1 MLWRVASPRSWARGI
16 RNAAHPP
23 LRSLSWGGAL
33 NFGLEAVDLVRSFGG
48 LRAVDGVSFQLEPG
62 ELLTVFGPN
71 GAGKTTLLRMLGGVM
86 KPNSGQVRVAGE
98 PADVA
103 SRDWRHR
110 VGIVSHQSLL
120 YGHLTTT
127 ENLLF
132 YGRLFGLKHL
142 KTRIPERL
150 ELVGLSD
157 RAHQPAREL
166 SRGLKQRLALARA
179 LLHDPE
185 VVLLDEPYTG
195 LDPHASAVLREQ
207 LASLKD
213 GRRTVVLVTH
223 NINQGLELADLVAIQ
238 VQGRFSSVTDAA
250 SLDLAGF
257 ERLYHATVED
267 PA

>member
-1 MLWRVASPRSWARGI
+1 MS
-16 RNAAHPP
+16 
-23 LRSLSWGGAL
+23 
-33 NFGLEAVDLVRSFGG
+33 FGLEAVGLVRSFGG
-48 LRAVDGVSFQLEPG
+48 LRAVDGVSFELQPG

-71 GAGKTTLLRMLGGVM
+71 GAGKTTLLRMLAGVM
-86 KPNSGQVRVAGE
+86 RPNAGHVRVAGA

-120 YGHLTTT
+120 YGQLTIE
-127 ENLLF
+127 ENLRF
-132 YGRLFGLKHL
+132 YGRLFGLDDL

-150 ELVGLSD
+150 ASMGLSD
-157 RAHQPAREL
+157 RARTPVREL
-166 SRGLKQRLALARA
+166 SRGLKQRVALARA

-207 LASLKD
+207 LASLKN

-223 NINQGLELADLVAIQ
+223 NLKQGLELSDRVAIQ
-238 VQGRFSSVTDAA
+238 VQGRFSSVTDSA
-250 SLDLAGF
+250 SLDLA
-257 ERLYHATVED
+257 ELEVLYHAAVEN

>member
-1 MLWRVASPRSWARGI
+1 MS
-16 RNAAHPP
+16 
-23 LRSLSWGGAL
+23 
-33 NFGLEAVDLVRSFGG
+33 FGLEAVDLVRNFGG
-48 LRAVDGVSFQLEPG
+48 LRAVDGVSFQLQPG

-71 GAGKTTLLRMLGGVM
+71 GAGKTTLLRMLAGVM
-86 KPNSGQVRVAGE
+86 RPNSGHVRVAGA

-120 YGHLTTT
+120 YGPLTIT

-132 YGRLFGLKHL
+132 YGRLFGLADL

-150 ELVGLSD
+150 ASMGLSD
-157 RAHQPAREL
+157 RARTPVREL
-166 SRGLKQRLALARA
+166 SRGLKQRVALARA

-195 LDPHASAVLREQ
+195 LDPHASAVLREH

-213 GRRTVVLVTH
+213 GRRMVVLVTH
-223 NINQGLELADLVAIQ
+223 NLIQGLELADRVAIQ
-238 VQGRFSSVTDAA
+238 VHGRFSSVTDSA

-257 ERLYHATVED
+257 EALYHATVED

>member
-1 MLWRVASPRSWARGI
+1 MS
-16 RNAAHPP
+16 
-23 LRSLSWGGAL
+23 
-33 NFGLEAVDLVRSFGG
+33 FGLEAVGLVRNFGG
-48 LRAVDGVSFQLEPG
+48 LRAVDGVSFQLQPG

-71 GAGKTTLLRMLGGVM
+71 GAGKTTLLRMLAGVM
-86 KPNSGQVRVAGE
+86 RPNSGHVRVAGA

-120 YGHLTTT
+120 YGQLTTE
-127 ENLLF
+127 ENLWF
-132 YGRLFGLKHL
+132 YGRLFRLDDL

-150 ELVGLSD
+150 ASMGLSD
-157 RAHQPAREL
+157 RIRTPVREL
-166 SRGLKQRLALARA
+166 SRGLKQRVALARA

-207 LASLKD
+207 LASLKN

-223 NINQGLELADLVAIQ
+223 NLKQGLELSDRVAIQ
-238 VQGRFSSVTDAA
+238 VRGRFSSVTDSA
-250 SLDLAGF
+250 SLDLAGL
-257 ERLYHATVED
+257 EALYHAAVEN

>member
-1 MLWRVASPRSWARGI
+1 MI
-16 RNAAHPP
+16 RIENLSKDYGHVKAVKSISF
-23 LRSLSWGGAL
+23 SLADREIVGFLGA
-33 NFGLEAVDLVRSFGG
+33 
-48 LRAVDGVSFQLEPG
+48 
-62 ELLTVFGPN
+62 N

-86 KPNSGQVRVAGE
+86 RPNSGQVRVAGE

-120 YGHLTTT
+120 YGQLTTT

-132 YGRLFGLKHL
+132 YGRLFGLRHL
-142 KTRIPERL
+142 KTRIAERL
-150 ELVGLSD
+150 ESVGLSD
-157 RAHQPAREL
+157 RAHQPVREL
-166 SRGLKQRLALARA
+166 SRGLKQRVALARA

-223 NINQGLELADLVAIQ
+223 NLKQGLELADRVAIQ
-238 VQGRFSSVTDAA
+238 VQGRFSSVTEAA

-267 PA
+267 PT

>member
-1 MLWRVASPRSWARGI
+1 MS
-16 RNAAHPP
+16 
-23 LRSLSWGGAL
+23 
-33 NFGLEAVDLVRSFGG
+33 FGLEAVGLVRSFGG

-86 KPNSGQVRVAGE
+86 RPDSGQVRVAGAL
-98 PADVA
+98 ADVA

-120 YGHLTTT
+120 YGQLTTT
-127 ENLLF
+127 ENLQF
-132 YGRLFGLKHL
+132 YGRLFGLTDL
-142 KTRIPERL
+142 KIRIPERL
-150 ELVGLSD
+150 ESMGLSD
-157 RAHQPAREL
+157 RARTPVREL
-166 SRGLKQRLALARA
+166 SRGLKQRVALARA

-207 LASLKD
+207 LSSLKD

-223 NINQGLELADLVAIQ
+223 NLKQGLELADRVAIQ

-250 SLDLAGF
+250 SLDLAGL
-257 ERLYHATVED
+257 EVLYHDAVEN

>member
-1 MLWRVASPRSWARGI
+1 
-16 RNAAHPP
+16 
-23 LRSLSWGGAL
+23 LS
-33 NFGLEAVDLVRSFGG
+33 FGLEAVGLVRSFGA
-48 LRAVDGVSFQLEPG
+48 LRAVDGVSFELQPG

-71 GAGKTTLLRMLGGVM
+71 GAGKTTLLRMLAGVM
-86 KPNSGQVRVAGE
+86 RPDSGHVRVAGA

-120 YGHLTTT
+120 YGQLTTE
-127 ENLLF
+127 ENLRF
-132 YGRLFGLKHL
+132 YGRLFGLTDL

-150 ELVGLSD
+150 ASMGLSD
-157 RAHQPAREL
+157 RARTPVREL
-166 SRGLKQRLALARA
+166 SRGLKQRVALARA

-223 NINQGLELADLVAIQ
+223 NLKQGLELADRVAIQ
-238 VQGRFSSVTDAA
+238 VQGRFSSVTDSA
-250 SLDLAGF
+250 SLDLAGL
-257 ERLYHATVED
+257 EALYHAAVEN

>member
-1 MLWRVASPRSWARGI
+1 MS
-16 RNAAHPP
+16 
-23 LRSLSWGGAL
+23 
-33 NFGLEAVDLVRSFGG
+33 FGLEAVGLVRNFGA
-48 LRAVDGVSFQLEPG
+48 LRAVDGVSFELQPG

-71 GAGKTTLLRMLGGVM
+71 GAGKTTLLRMLAGVM
-86 KPNSGQVRVAGE
+86 RPDSGHVRVAGA

-120 YGHLTTT
+120 YGQLTIE
-127 ENLLF
+127 ENLQF
-132 YGRLFGLKHL
+132 YGRLFGLDDL

-150 ELVGLSD
+150 ASMGLSD
-157 RAHQPAREL
+157 RARTPVREL
-166 SRGLKQRLALARA
+166 SRGLKQRVALTRA

-207 LASLKD
+207 LASLKN

-223 NINQGLELADLVAIQ
+223 NLKQGLELSDRVAIQ
-238 VQGRFSSVTDAA
+238 VQGRFSSVTDSA
-250 SLDLAGF
+250 SLDLA
-257 ERLYHATVED
+257 ELEVLYHAAVEN

>member
-1 MLWRVASPRSWARGI
+1 MS
-16 RNAAHPP
+16 
-23 LRSLSWGGAL
+23 
-33 NFGLEAVDLVRSFGG
+33 FGLEAVGLVRSFGG

-62 ELLTVFGPN
+62 ELLAVFGPN

-86 KPNSGQVRVAGE
+86 RPDSGQVRVAGAL
-98 PADVA
+98 ADVA

-120 YGHLTTT
+120 YGQLTTT
-127 ENLLF
+127 ENLQF
-132 YGRLFGLKHL
+132 YGRLFGLTDL
-142 KTRIPERL
+142 KIRIPERL
-150 ELVGLSD
+150 ESMGLSD
-157 RAHQPAREL
+157 RARTPVREL
-166 SRGLKQRLALARA
+166 SRGLKQRVALARA

-207 LASLKD
+207 LSSLKD

-223 NINQGLELADLVAIQ
+223 NLKQGLELADRVAIQ

-250 SLDLAGF
+250 SLDLAGL
-257 ERLYHATVED
+257 EVLYHAAVEN

>member
-1 MLWRVASPRSWARGI
+1 MS
-16 RNAAHPP
+16 
-23 LRSLSWGGAL
+23 
-33 NFGLEAVDLVRSFGG
+33 FGLEAVSLVRTFGG
-48 LRAVDGVSFQLEPG
+48 LRAVDGVSFQLQPG
-62 ELLTVFGPN
+62 ELLAVFGPN

-86 KPNSGQVRVAGE
+86 RPNAGHVRVAGA
-98 PADVA
+98 PADVG
-103 SRDWRHR
+103 SRNWRHR

-120 YGHLTTT
+120 YGELTTT

-132 YGRLFGLKHL
+132 YGRLFGLTDL

-150 ELVGLSD
+150 ASMGLSD
-157 RAHQPAREL
+157 RARTPVGEL
-166 SRGLKQRLALARA
+166 SHGLKQRVALARA

-223 NINQGLELADLVAIQ
+223 NLKQGLELADRVAIQ
-238 VQGRFSSVTDAA
+238 VQGRFASVTDSA
-250 SLDLAGF
+250 SLDLAGL
-257 ERLYHATVED
+257 EALYHAAVEVA
-267 PA
+267 PV

>member
-1 MLWRVASPRSWARGI
+1 MS
-16 RNAAHPP
+16 
-23 LRSLSWGGAL
+23 
-33 NFGLEAVDLVRSFGG
+33 FGLEAVGLVRSFGG
-48 LRAVDGVSFQLEPG
+48 LRAVDGVSFQLQPG

-71 GAGKTTLLRMLGGVM
+71 GAGKTTLLRMLAGVM
-86 KPNSGQVRVAGE
+86 RPNSGHVRVAGA

-120 YGHLTTT
+120 YGQLTTE
-127 ENLLF
+127 ENLRF
-132 YGRLFGLKHL
+132 YGRLFGLDDL

-150 ELVGLSD
+150 ASMGLSD
-157 RAHQPAREL
+157 RARTPVREL
-166 SRGLKQRLALARA
+166 SRGLKQRVALTRA

-207 LASLKD
+207 LASLKN

-223 NINQGLELADLVAIQ
+223 NLKQGLELSDRVAIQ
-238 VQGRFSSVTDAA
+238 VQGRFSSVTDSA
-250 SLDLAGF
+250 SLDLA
-257 ERLYHATVED
+257 ELEALYHAAVEN